1 MTDAERQRLTE
12 LDNKISWNNQTDKG
26 EPLTED
32 ERKEHK
38 RLFVKLWEE
47 GGNNANDETDRTQ
60 GKPHNIS
67 V

>member
-38 RLFVKLWEE
+38 RGLLRGNFLFDSFFCVKAKRKKVKGW
-47 GGNNANDETDRTQ
+47 
-60 GKPHNIS
+60 
-67 V
+67 

>member
-12 LDNKISWNNQTDKG
+12 LDNKIAWS

-47 GGNNANDETDRTQ
+47 GGQ
-60 GKPHNIS
+60 QCK
-67 V
+67 

>member
-1 MTDAERQRLTE
+1 MTDAERQWLTE
-12 LDNKISWNNQTDKG
+12 LDNKIAWS